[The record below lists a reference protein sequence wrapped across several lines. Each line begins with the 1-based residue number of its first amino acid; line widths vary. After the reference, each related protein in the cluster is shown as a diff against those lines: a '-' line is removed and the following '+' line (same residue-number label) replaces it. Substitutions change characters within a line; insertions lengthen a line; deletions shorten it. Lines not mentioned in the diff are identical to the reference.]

1 MKELLPKGA
10 MEEGKLPIFLTTW
23 TDKTSPLCMFIHGH
37 IRAWSVPHLKL
48 GCWYLDCAKGF
59 CPEDKEDLKKSIEIA
74 GGTIDLTAAA
84 DVEDPQEDDLQHL
97 DEKEKKEK
105 EKEAERARKKKERQE
120 EKATEKA
127 GEKSKKSSRS
137 SEKASI
143 PEVDFPESSSAL
155 PSGVARKRDASYAG
169 LPAQRL
175 QAGSS
180 PAFKDHVNEG
190 ITMDEFIYPGSLLTM
205 DTHYFQH
212 NKFPQGWK
220 DLIAFLEKVSLC
232 SS

>member
-1 MKELLPKGA
+1 MRELLPKGA

-105 EKEAERARKKKERQE
+105 EKEAERARKKKERHLFLRWISLSLHLHYLPVWHESVMLPMLDSQLR
-120 EKATEKA
+120 
-127 GEKSKKSSRS
+127 GYRLVLLLRSKTMSMR
-137 SEKASI
+137 ALLWM
-143 PEVDFPESSSAL
+143 SSSTLA
-155 PSGVARKRDASYAG
+155 P
-169 LPAQRL
+169 
-175 QAGSS
+175 
-180 PAFKDHVNEG
+180 F
-190 ITMDEFIYPGSLLTM
+190 
-205 DTHYFQH
+205 
-212 NKFPQGWK
+212 
-220 DLIAFLEKVSLC
+220 
-232 SS
+232 